1 MIGQWVKI
9 RTRHHTGQQSYSTT
23 SEASRVFPLELSFFD
38 RKTSEALGNASFEGD
53 RYNVVFKYLR
63 QRSKVNGQ
71 KVTGQKVTKL
81 LGQKVTGQKV
91 IIYIFYP
98 GGQKVTG
105 QKVITYI
112 FA

>member
-9 RTRHHTGQQSYSTT
+9 RTRDRTGQKSYSTT
-23 SEASRVFPLELSFFD
+23 SKASRVFPPELSFFD
-38 RKTSEALGNASFEGD
+38 RITSRGTRNASFEGD

-71 KVTGQKVTKL
+71 KVTGQKVT
-81 LGQKVTGQKV
+81 
-91 IIYIFYP
+91 IYIFYP

>member
-1 MIGQWVKI
+1 LIGQWVKI

-71 KVTGQKVTKL
+71 KVTGQKVT
-81 LGQKVTGQKV
+81 
-91 IIYIFYP
+91 IYIFYP